1 MLGLSQYSKMSA
13 EKLKTIGVLVANEL
27 LQRGEQSAF
36 LYYKKDNF
44 HAAGHGPMTA
54 VSREEMQRVSRIHSW

>member
-1 MLGLSQYSKMSA
+1 MPGLSQYSKMST

-27 LQRGEQSAF
+27 VQRGEQSAF

-44 HAAGHGPMTA
+44 HAAGHGPMTRPYG
-54 VSREEMQRVSRIHSW
+54 VSNYLPRLIY